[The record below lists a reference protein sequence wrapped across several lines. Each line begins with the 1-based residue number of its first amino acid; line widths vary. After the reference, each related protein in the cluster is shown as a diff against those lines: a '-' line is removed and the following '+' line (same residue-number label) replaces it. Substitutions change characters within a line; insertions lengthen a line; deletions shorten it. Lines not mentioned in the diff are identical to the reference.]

1 MLVAT
6 EHVKK
11 KYKDYFKILLIGLV
25 LSWWR
30 HWEPFAAI
38 GCVFAIFLVAE
49 ILMSLSGH
57 LVARILYER
66 VYPKSVEELK
76 HTSKQFQYILKLDG
90 KDVYSYVYNLPLNK
104 VEVRCWRFIGSYLI
118 EVVRKKR

>member
-1 MLVAT
+1 MLVGT

-11 KYKDYFKILLIGLV
+11 KYRDYFKILLIGLI

-30 HWEPFAAI
+30 HWEPFAGI
-38 GCVFAIFLVAE
+38 GCVFAIFLIAE
-49 ILMSLSGH
+49 ILMSLLGH

-66 VYPKSVEELK
+66 VYPESVEELK
-76 HTSKQFQYILKLDG
+76 HTNRQYQYILKIGG
-90 KDVYSYVYNLPLNK
+90 KSVYSYVYNVPLKK
-104 VEVRCWRFIGSYLI
+104 VDVRCWKFKGSYLI